1 MVTFESL
8 ISKEEKIAVVGLG
21 YVGLPLAVHLAAHF
35 DVVGFDL
42 KSDRIKELAAGID
55 RTLEVTGDQLNQA
68 HIHYTDSSEDL
79 ADCRLIIV
87 AVPTPIDENRIPDL
101 GPLRG
106 ASMTVGGY
114 MQKGSCI
121 VYESTV
127 FPGTTEEVCIPI
139 LETESGL
146 KFRQDFTV
154 GYSPER
160 INPGDKVHTLENI
173 MKIVSGSD
181 PTTCEMLA
189 RVYGQVV
196 TAGGQG
202 D

>member
-8 ISKEEKIAVVGLG
+8 INKENKIAVVGLG
-21 YVGLPLAVHLAAHF
+21 YVGLPLAVHLVAHF

-55 RTLEVTGDQLNQA
+55 RTLEVTGDELKQA

-106 ASMTVGGY
+106 ASMTVGG
-114 MQKGSCI
+114 
-121 VYESTV
+121 
-127 FPGTTEEVCIPI
+127 
-139 LETESGL
+139 
-146 KFRQDFTV
+146 
-154 GYSPER
+154 
-160 INPGDKVHTLENI
+160 
-173 MKIVSGSD
+173 SD
-181 PTTCEMLA
+181 WLMTND
-189 RVYGQVV
+189 Y
-196 TAGGQG
+196 
-202 D
+202 